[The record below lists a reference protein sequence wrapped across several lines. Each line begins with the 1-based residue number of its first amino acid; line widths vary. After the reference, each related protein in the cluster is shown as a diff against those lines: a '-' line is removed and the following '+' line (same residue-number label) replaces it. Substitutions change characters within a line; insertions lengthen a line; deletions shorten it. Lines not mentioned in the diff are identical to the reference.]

1 VPRNEVIRSY
11 SQLISVSLGFNLETV
26 EDLLA
31 WKKHQRKLLIAAR
44 ENIPE
49 KTHWEWSQA
58 ISGNLM
64 QKLSNPQKMIIGIYC
79 PFRSEYD
86 PRSIA
91 RYLIQN
97 GATLALPEIIGKDTP
112 LCFREWS
119 IDTPMKNGAYGIPIP
134 VDTKIVQPDAVIIP
148 MVGFDQ
154 QGYRLGYGGGFFD
167 RTLASYQRQPLSLG
181 VAFEIQRLEDT
192 YPQAHDI
199 AMHYVITEARSL
211 QTRNY

>member
-1 VPRNEVIRSY
+1 VE
-11 SQLISVSLGFNLETV
+11 NLSE
-26 EDLLA
+26 
-31 WKKHQRKLLIAAR
+31 WKKHQRKRLISAR

-58 ISGNLM
+58 ISGNLI
-64 QKLSNPQKMIIGIYC
+64 QKLPNPQQMIIGIYC
-79 PFRSEYD
+79 PFRGEYD

-97 GATLALPEIIGKDTP
+97 GATLALPEIIGKDIP

-119 IDTPMKNGAYGIPIP
+119 IDTPMKNGAYDIPIP
-134 VDTKIVQPDAVIIP
+134 VDTQIVRLDAVIIP

-154 QGYRLGYGGGFFD
+154 RGYRLGYGSGFFD

-181 VAFEIQRLEDT
+181 VAFEMQRLEDT

-199 AMHYVITEARSL
+199 AMHYVITEAGNF
-211 QTRNY
+211 QTKNY

>member
-1 VPRNEVIRSY
+1 M
-11 SQLISVSLGFNLETV
+11 GFKLETV
-26 EDLLA
+26 ENLSE
-31 WKKHQRKLLIAAR
+31 WKKHQRKRLISAR

-64 QKLSNPQKMIIGIYC
+64 QKLPHPQKMIIGIYC
-79 PFRSEYD
+79 PFRGEYD

-119 IDTPMKNGAYGIPIP
+119 IDTPMKNGAYDIPIP
-134 VDTKIVQPDAVIIP
+134 VDTQIVRPDAVIIP

-154 QGYRLGYGGGFFD
+154 RGYRLGYGSGFFD

-181 VAFEIQRLEDT
+181 VAFEMQRLEDT

-199 AMHYVITEARSL
+199 AMHYVITEAGNF
-211 QTRNY
+211 QTKNY

>member
-1 VPRNEVIRSY
+1 M
-11 SQLISVSLGFNLETV
+11 GFKLETV
-26 EDLLA
+26 ENLSE
-31 WKKHQRKLLIAAR
+31 WKKHQRKRLISAR

-64 QKLSNPQKMIIGIYC
+64 QKLPNPQKMIIGIYC
-79 PFRSEYD
+79 PLRGEYD

-119 IDTPMKNGAYGIPIP
+119 IDTPMKKGAYDIPIP
-134 VDTKIVQPDAVIIP
+134 VDTQIVRPDAVIIP

-154 QGYRLGYGGGFFD
+154 RGYRLGYGSGFFD

-181 VAFEIQRLEDT
+181 VAFEMQRLEDT

-199 AMHYVITEARSL
+199 AMHYVITEAGNF
-211 QTRNY
+211 QTKNY